1 MSEAK
6 GGKIA
11 TVISVLALLVSFAAL
26 RLQFKERED
35 RIADRAEVLDYE
47 IGSERVDPK
56 QYDDYIR
63 STIFRVVRYTLESV
77 GLRADMGD
85 GTFKQVVLSEPQKP
99 AVLEAGQFKEFRF
112 RLNNSTPKDA
122 LAQKSRDYQTFT
134 GLSTVEV
141 LTTRGT
147 RLTFE
152 SNYHPYLLDRIQKAC
167 QRTPCD
173 TKKIVSVD

>member
-56 QYDDYIR
+56 QYDDYIKIYNLSR
-63 STIFRVVRYTLESV
+63 GEVHPGIRGAAGGHGRRNLQT
-77 GLRADMGD
+77 GGPLRTA
-85 GTFKQVVLSEPQKP
+85 
-99 AVLEAGQFKEFRF
+99 EAGG
-112 RLNNSTPKDA
+112 SGSGA
-122 LAQKSRDYQTFT
+122 
-134 GLSTVEV
+134 
-141 LTTRGT
+141 
-147 RLTFE
+147 
-152 SNYHPYLLDRIQKAC
+152 IQGIPVSSE
-167 QRTPCD
+167 QLD
-173 TKKIVSVD
+173 TKRRPSAEVPRLPDLHRVIDG

>member
-63 STIFRVVRYTLESV
+63 STIFRVVRYTWNPWGCGRTWETEPSN
-77 GLRADMGD
+77 R
-85 GTFKQVVLSEPQKP
+85 LSSPNRRSR
-99 AVLEAGQFKEFRF
+99 RF
-112 RLNNSTPKDA
+112 WKRGNSRN
-122 LAQKSRDYQTFT
+122 SGF
-134 GLSTVEV
+134 V
-141 LTTRGT
+141 
-147 RLTFE
+147 
-152 SNYHPYLLDRIQKAC
+152 
-167 QRTPCD
+167 
-173 TKKIVSVD
+173 

>member
-56 QYDDYIR
+56 QYDDYIKIYNLSR
-63 STIFRVVRYTLESV
+63 GEVHLESV

-85 GTFKQVVLSEPQKP
+85 GTFRQVVLSEPQKP

-122 LAQKSRDYQTFT
+122 LALKSRDYETFT

-152 SNYHPYLLDRIQKAC
+152 SNYHPYLRSHTKSLSADAMRYEKDR
-167 QRTPCD
+167 QR
-173 TKKIVSVD
+173 